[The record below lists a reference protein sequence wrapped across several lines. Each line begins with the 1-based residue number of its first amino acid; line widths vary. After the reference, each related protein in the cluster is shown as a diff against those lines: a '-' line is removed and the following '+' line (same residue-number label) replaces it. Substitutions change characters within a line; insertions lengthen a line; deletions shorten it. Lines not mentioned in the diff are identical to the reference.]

1 MNSYKIHKAWV
12 ACFLFA
18 VTLFV
23 SGCSTIPDTQT
34 RVSEAQNLFAIRG
47 FETAHYDHIFT
58 ASKITQPTKTTRIY
72 IEGDGFAYIT
82 PVQPSPDPTPL
93 KPMLA
98 ALASQDTAANVIYM
112 GRPCQY
118 GHEGCAMA
126 DWTTDRFSQK
136 NLFVIN
142 QTISILKEKY
152 NLHEIELIG
161 YSGGGYFATILA
173 ATRCDVV
180 ALRTLAGNMN
190 VEAFTELHQIDT
202 LRTSDDFLMHLDALR
217 EVPQLHLVS
226 RDDTIIPPVL
236 VQNYIDQLGSVIA
249 RAVVVEGPTHG
260 DGWGDAWAGFIHQ
273 SPPAKA
279 VRTCIP

>member
-1 MNSYKIHKAWV
+1 MNITKIHKAWV

-47 FETAHYDHIFT
+47 FETTYYDHIFT
-58 ASKITQPTKTTRIY
+58 ASKITQPTKMTRIY

-93 KPMLA
+93 KPMFA
-98 ALASQDTAANVIYM
+98 ALATQDPAANVIYI

-118 GHEGCAMA
+118 GHTTCVMA

-136 NLFVIN
+136 NMNKISDTI
-142 QTISILKEKY
+142 QTLQQKH
-152 NLHEIELIG
+152 NLHELELVG
-161 YSGGGYFATILA
+161 YSGGAYFATILA
-173 ATRCDVV
+173 AQRCDVIG
-180 ALRTLAGNMN
+180 LRSLGGNLN
-190 VEAFTELHQIDT
+190 VTAFTELHQIDT
-202 LRTSDDFLMHLDALR
+202 LRTSGDALMRLHALR

-226 RDDTIIPPVL
+226 RDDTIIPPQL
-236 VQNYIDQLGSVIA
+236 VQGYIDQLNSPLA
-249 RAVVVEGPTHG
+249 RAVVVDDPTHG
-260 DGWGDAWAGFIHQ
+260 DGWADIWAGFINQ
-273 SPPAKA
+273 SLPAKA